1 MELASDS
8 GGSVGGEAGSYPTV
22 AAPGSNS
29 DLQQLMVAGYG
40 HYVDG
45 RGEHISK
52 YKVTTSTEN
61 SVYRT
66 DRYTCL
72 ALHLMT
78 HMRIIFLLAYI

>member
-8 GGSVGGEAGSYPTV
+8 GGSVGGEAGSYPMV

-45 RGEHISK
+45 RGEHMSK
-52 YKVTTSTEN
+52 YKVTTSTAHLKL
-61 SVYRT
+61 VFAAQIDT
-66 DRYTCL
+66 L
-72 ALHLMT
+72 ALPCT
-78 HMRIIFLLAYI
+78 SSS

>member
-8 GGSVGGEAGSYPTV
+8 GGSVGGEAGSYPMV

-45 RGEHISK
+45 RGEHMS
-52 YKVTTSTEN
+52 KVTTSTAHLKL
-61 SVYRT
+61 VFAAQIDT
-66 DRYTCL
+66 L
-72 ALHLMT
+72 ALPCT
-78 HMRIIFLLAYI
+78 SSS